1 MLDALPDEAQ
11 REEWRA
17 EWEAYRTA
25 WNRVQ
30 PFVTS
35 FECNTNYVLPFMAS
49 TFTGEEKGYV
59 APAGNKRL
67 LSSDDIPINMA
78 MPNRNKDSDLNTAA
92 PEALLRWFRS
102 AHNGFIDAARDA
114 LGAESEGGD
123 GGGQH
128 AHGAVLRLPDAESV
142 HAREMRREDLISYD
156 FGDLMKEIRFQARQS
171 LEYGEGKRV
180 EFNWSAVQTWIAEHA
195 VVGVPKVYDL
205 TQVFEFLGEVSSSSD
220 IAGIKQEE
228 LVRPAA
234 NTASRFASVWQLALL
249 TPRGPSRVTLSR
261 RYERFKSSLFSHGGR
276 EKGAWNPENDA
287 LSSLWQD
294 KKVQDLIVAE
304 QKTLQKMQ
312 GLQERVRECIGFVM
326 STGGR
331 PGDTMQSY
339 CRDVLQLDEQA
350 MHVLKAHDG
359 SAGSVT
365 SLVCLKHLRSLDLLL
380 TSKLKKDPLEPGAQK
395 HRNTETQKHRNTHK
409 THTRHTRTYHPCSRR
424 ESHAARLHTASRVSG
439 ISGKPGNTNIR

>member
-1 MLDALPDEAQ
+1 MPDEAQ

-228 LVRPAA
+228 LARPAA
-234 NTASRFASVWQLALL
+234 KHRVPLCQCWQLALL
-249 TPRGPSRVTLSR
+249 TARGPSRVTLSLQ
-261 RYERFKSSLFSHGGR
+261 YERLRAAFLATAGGKGGPGIPKTMPSLFSFAGQ
-276 EKGAWNPENDA
+276 KGAGP
-287 LSSLWQD
+287 
-294 KKVQDLIVAE
+294 
-304 QKTLQKMQ
+304 
-312 GLQERVRECIGFVM
+312 
-326 STGGR
+326 
-331 PGDTMQSY
+331 
-339 CRDVLQLDEQA
+339 
-350 MHVLKAHDG
+350 
-359 SAGSVT
+359 
-365 SLVCLKHLRSLDLLL
+365 
-380 TSKLKKDPLEPGAQK
+380 
-395 HRNTETQKHRNTHK
+395 HR
-409 THTRHTRTYHPCSRR
+409 
-424 ESHAARLHTASRVSG
+424 G
-439 ISGKPGNTNIR
+439 